1 MVKTPRDTP
10 RTKKLSEI
18 VAAQLMQEIRSRG
31 WPVGES
37 LGTESDLMARFNV
50 SRATMTEAVRQ
61 VERYGAA
68 VMRRGSGG
76 GLVVTNSARA
86 ALSRTIST
94 YLELSNVSLA
104 EQYEATRLIETE
116 AVCLAAANVTEEQI
130 AVLRAGAA
138 AVTKSE
144 DNLGLH
150 RAAMQL
156 RLAIADASGSRPVL
170 LFMRSLVRV
179 LTHYIRP
186 DLRTHYRDR
195 EFEHAMIADLSGI
208 VEAIVAGNAALAAHY
223 VRLDVERREHRAREL
238 AVAQPV
244 IEGGPLRRDTPNKM
258 AEKVAYAIRDDIART
273 GWQSGER
280 LGDEADLPER
290 YGVSP
295 WVLRQA
301 VRILE
306 PSGIVCVRRGQGG
319 GLYIGR
325 PSPEH
330 TIELATSYLLAYR
343 TSTAIPI
350 DAYVNSRRCIFQEI
364 ASSAAKRST
373 YKEREELLA
382 LTRRGDEV
390 DAEEFW
396 QLVSIMGRNQ
406 VLHLFASILNRYI
419 TDSSPD
425 QSYRAPDELRIGIA
439 EAIQGGDAPLA
450 QRRMGNYLYALN
462 RVAPAAQTPAGPAL
476 VDPLEPLI
484 DAPDPVDGPDVEEL
498 ADDAE
503 LPRSESGVA

>member
-1 MVKTPRDTP
+1 MAKTPKDTP

-18 VAAQLMQEIRSRG
+18 VAAQLMEEIRSRG

-37 LGTESDLMARFNV
+37 LGTESDLMGRFNV

-94 YLELSNVSLA
+94 YLELTNVSLA

-116 AVCLAAANVTEEQI
+116 AVTLAAQNVTEEQI
-130 AVLRAGAA
+130 VSLRAAA
-138 AVTKSE
+138 ATVSKSE

-179 LTHYIRP
+179 LTHYVRP

-195 EFEHAMIADLSGI
+195 EFEHGMAADLSGI
-208 VEAIVAGNAALAAHY
+208 VEAIVAGNGALAAHY
-223 VRLDVERREHRAREL
+223 VRLDVERRERRAHEL
-238 AVAQPV
+238 AVAQPLL
-244 IEGGPLRRDTPNKM
+244 EGGPLRRETPNKL
-258 AEKVAYAIRDDIART
+258 AEKIAYSIRDDIARM
-273 GWQSGER
+273 GWQTGER
-280 LGDEADLPER
+280 LGDEADLPSR

-306 PSGIVCVRRGQGG
+306 PSGIVRVRRGQGG

-330 TIELATSYLLAYR
+330 TIESATSYLLAYQ

-350 DAYVNSRRCIFQEI
+350 DAYVNCRRSILQEI

-373 YKEREELLA
+373 HKEREDLLA
-382 LTRRGDEV
+382 LTRRNADV
-390 DAEEFW
+390 DAGEFW
-396 QLVSIMGRNQ
+396 TLISTMGRNQ
-406 VLHLFASILNRYI
+406 VLQLFASILDRFI
-419 TDSSPD
+419 AESSGDRP
-425 QSYRAPDELRIGIA
+425 YCGPCELRLGIA

-450 QRRMGNYLYALN
+450 ERRMGNYLYA
-462 RVAPAAQTPAGPAL
+462 VPAAAIPDTHSTVAL
-476 VDPLEPLI
+476 ADPLDPLTGAPEI
-484 DAPDPVDGPDVEEL
+484 DGQTL
-498 ADDAE
+498 
-503 LPRSESGVA
+503 SGSALG

>member
-1 MVKTPRDTP
+1 MSKAPKDAP

-18 VAAQLMQEIRSRG
+18 VAAQLMEEIRSRG

-94 YLELSNVSLA
+94 YLELSNVTLA

-116 AVCLAAANVTEEQI
+116 AVSLAAENVTEDQI
-130 AVLRAGAA
+130 VALRSAA
-138 AVTKSE
+138 ADVTKSD

-156 RLAIADASGSRPVL
+156 RLAIAEASGSRSVL

-179 LTHYIRP
+179 LTHYVRP

-195 EFEHAMIADLSGI
+195 EFEHGMAADLSGI
-208 VEAIVAGNAALAAHY
+208 VEAIVAGNGALAAHY
-223 VRLDVERREHRAREL
+223 VRLDVDRREHRAHEL
-238 AVAQPV
+238 AVAQPLL
-244 IEGGPLRRDTPNKM
+244 EGGPLRRETPNKL
-258 AEKVAYAIRDDIART
+258 AEKIAYAIRDDIARM
-273 GWQSGER
+273 GWQTGER
-280 LGDEADLPER
+280 LGDEADLPGR

-325 PSPEH
+325 PSPEQ
-330 TIELATSYLLAYR
+330 TIESATSYLLAYQ
-343 TSTAIPI
+343 TSTAVPI
-350 DAYVNSRRCIFQEI
+350 DAYVNTRRCIFQEM

-373 YKEREELLA
+373 HKEREDLLA
-382 LTRRGDEV
+382 LTRSQANGDSE
-390 DAEEFW
+390 DFW
-396 QLVSIMGRNQ
+396 ALISTLGRNQ
-406 VLHLFASILNRYI
+406 VLQLFASILNRFI
-419 TDSSPD
+419 AASSGG
-425 QSYRAPDELRIGIA
+425 QSYCGPSEMRIGIA

-450 QRRMGNYLYALN
+450 QRRMGNYLH
-462 RVAPAAQTPAGPAL
+462 RVAASAAPKSEQSTASP
-476 VDPLEPLI
+476 VDP
-484 DAPDPVDGPDVEEL
+484 PDPLTGTS
-498 ADDAE
+498 AIAE
-503 LPRSESGVA
+503 QKRSGSTVA